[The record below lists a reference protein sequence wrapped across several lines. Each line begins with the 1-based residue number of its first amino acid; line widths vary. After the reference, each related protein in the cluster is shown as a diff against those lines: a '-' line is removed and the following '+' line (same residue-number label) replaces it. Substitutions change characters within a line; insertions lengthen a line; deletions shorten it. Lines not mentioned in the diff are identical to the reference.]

1 MGHDYFA
8 MIAANVAHEVDASSS
23 SHCLPLYISSE
34 FNMTSSQKALI
45 EGGWGL
51 TRPNDMERVCSRP
64 LSLTN
69 LLQTIT

>member
-23 SHCLPLYISSE
+23 LPLYISSE